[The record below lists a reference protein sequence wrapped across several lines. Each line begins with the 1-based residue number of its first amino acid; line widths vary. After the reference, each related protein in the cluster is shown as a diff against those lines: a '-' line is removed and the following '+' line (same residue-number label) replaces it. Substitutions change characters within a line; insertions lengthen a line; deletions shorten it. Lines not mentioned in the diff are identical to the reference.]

1 MEQQFCL
8 FVLTVILV
16 LLSSDIHHVVCDTY
30 YILTSPSS
38 SCPGELPGE
47 PCLTLQQ
54 FANSPGSSSSV
65 LLMMESGS
73 HTLNTAISLS
83 NIYNFTMASLVP
95 KSDVRIICSTQS
107 NVSGSFLLTSVSFVQ
122 LQGVSIEGCT
132 YSTFG
137 TNGDSVLINAVS
149 FSNLRDGGML
159 IRNISNRVQLN
170 NVTFTNSDITE
181 IDTIPT
187 TMIQMRDVVFISGR
201 SISVGPAAELSIEDS
216 TFQGGSA
223 SALYLYNI
231 TRGTVVR
238 CRFHSNNRYEECG
251 GNLNGG
257 ALSVLYSAS
266 VTINESIFY
275 ANSAGESGG
284 DIYGNSSNI
293 TIDRSTFTGSS
304 VSGVFT
310 YKVNL
315 TVMNSNFSDSR
326 AISGAAIN
334 AVRSQRLQIIACTF
348 TNNDATNVYDDI
360 WFGNGGA
367 LRMYLCTTVLISNSH
382 FINNSAVYAGAILCH
397 DGGSFTVTDCS
408 FSSNVAS
415 HDEGG
420 AMRVYASHLTLF
432 RSVFDNN
439 SASTKGGA
447 VYVTGTVTAN
457 WSNFTNNRAD
467 NGGALYVY
475 AVSTQLSVS
484 HGYFKNNTASNG
496 SGGAIFNDGQTD
508 TNVSLVDSTFEY
520 NSAASCGVLSID
532 IYIFHSILNL
542 IGSTFSYNMAMGQSV
557 GGGVVCVKDASISVI
572 NSTFSHNSAALHAGV
587 MYVDDSVL
595 KVERS
600 LFISN
605 LAKDNGGVMYTN
617 TSSTNYTI
625 NLSSFVN
632 NTAGDSGG
640 MMFIGRALSWVSMER
655 SSCGHNS
662 AVNRGGVVAIYG
674 SNLVINETNVF
685 NNTARFGGA
694 VSACNSDVTVPSEL
708 AGTEDSADSEC
719 ILYNGYIDHFN
730 FIHQEVSTTSS
741 MPVTLTTTASS
752 TTKNSLSTTT
762 QTESTTTGRI
772 PSTNSLVTTT
782 GSHTA
787 SATTSS
793 GVSQPTTTNGLTNT
807 STQTESPTTDSTPNT
822 PYTSI
827 SMTTTGS
834 KDASPTTSSEN
845 TSRSMTDSLKINII
859 IAISCISVII
869 ILCLC
874 VLIGVYVTIKIIGK
888 LKRRRSGYSLHNDN
902 EFLMQEAE

>member
-8 FVLTVILV
+8 SVLTVILV
-16 LLSSDIHHVVCDTY
+16 LLSSDVHHVACDTY

-38 SCPGELPGE
+38 SCPGELTGE
-47 PCLTLQQ
+47 SCLTLQQ
-54 FANSPGSSSSV
+54 FANSPGQSSSV

-73 HTLNTAISLS
+73 HTLNSAISLS
-83 NIYNFTMASLVP
+83 NIYNFTMAPLVWN
-95 KSDVRIICSTQS
+95 SNVYVICGTQS
-107 NVSGSFLLTSVSFVQ
+107 NVSGSFFLTSISFVQ

-132 YSTFG
+132 YSIFG
-137 TNGDSVLINAVS
+137 TNGDSVLISAVS

-187 TMIQMRDVVFISGR
+187 TMIQMRDIVFTSGR
-201 SISVGPAAELSIEDS
+201 SISVGPAAEFSIEDS

-231 TRGTVVR
+231 TRGTVMR
-238 CRFHSNNRYEECG
+238 CHFHSNNRYEERG
-251 GNLNGG
+251 GNVNGG

-293 TIDRSTFTGSS
+293 IIDRSTFTGSS

-348 TNNDATNVYDDI
+348 VNNDATNVYDDI
-360 WFGNGGA
+360 WFGSGGA
-367 LRMYLCTTVLISNSH
+367 LRMYLCVTVLISNSH

-397 DGGSFTVTDCS
+397 DGNSFTVTDCS
-408 FSSNVAS
+408 FSSNIAS

-420 AMRVYASHLTLF
+420 AMRVYASHVTLL
-432 RSVFDNN
+432 RSVFDGNL
-439 SASTKGGA
+439 ASTKGGA

-467 NGGALYVY
+467 SGGALYVY
-475 AVSTQLSVS
+475 AVHTQLSVS

-496 SGGAIFNDGQTD
+496 SGGAIFNDGQSD

-520 NSAASCGVLSID
+520 NSAALCGVLNID
-532 IYIFHSILNL
+532 IYIFHSILKF
-542 IGSTFSYNMAMGQSV
+542 IGSTFSYNTATGQSV
-557 GGGVVCVKDASISVI
+557 GGGVVCVKDASISVTG
-572 NSTFSHNSAALHAGV
+572 STFSHNSAALHAGV

-605 LAKDNGGVMYTN
+605 LASDNGGVMYTN

-625 NLSSFVN
+625 SLSSFVN

-640 MMFIGRALSWVSMER
+640 VMFVGRADSWVSMER
-655 SSCGHNS
+655 SSCGYNS
-662 AVNRGGVVAIYG
+662 AMNRGGVIAIIG
-674 SNLVINETNVF
+674 SNLVIDETNVF
-685 NNTARFGGA
+685 NNTARLGGA

-719 ILYNGYIDHFN
+719 ILYNGYIDRFN
-730 FIHQEVSTTSS
+730 FIHHEVSTTSS
-741 MPVTLTTTASS
+741 TPVTMTTTASS
-752 TTKNSLSTTT
+752 TTKNAFSTTI
-762 QTESTTTGRI
+762 QTESTTTGTT
-772 PSTNSLVTTT
+772 PSTNNLITTT
-782 GSHTA
+782 GSQTT
-787 SATTSS
+787 SPTTSS
-793 GVSQPTTTNGLTNT
+793 GGISQPTTTNALPST
-807 STQTESPTTDSTPNT
+807 STQTTDRTPNT
-822 PYTSI
+822 PYTNI
-827 SMTTTGS
+827 SVTMTGS

-859 IAISCISVII
+859 IAVSCISGVVIV
-869 ILCLC
+869 CLC
-874 VLIGVYVTIKIIGK
+874 VLVGVYVTIKIIGK